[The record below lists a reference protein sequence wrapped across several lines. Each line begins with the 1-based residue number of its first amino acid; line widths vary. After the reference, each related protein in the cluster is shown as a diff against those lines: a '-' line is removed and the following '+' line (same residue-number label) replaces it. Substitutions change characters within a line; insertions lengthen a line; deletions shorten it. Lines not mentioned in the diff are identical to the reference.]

1 MRSMLMKRIIYI
13 VCILIFV
20 NAQGV
25 LNCPAQ
31 EALVRSTFRTI
42 SLQDP
47 IDDLALLTDGAVID
61 LDIPSHRRS
70 KSVVYRGSP
79 VMRFIKQGSALPDQ
93 ASALTATL
101 EVPVAMH
108 LENPLYVFYPK
119 ASGYGVFAV
128 EDSLEQLSGGACMF
142 VNLSAHPLILLLD
155 AGTDERLELAPFKS
169 HIHGFAPES
178 LNVSLRIASHMDD
191 GFYKGMNTRIFPVR
205 THRDIYFIYSLGAS
219 HPGKVRLRLLR
230 EHEGAALRAYSAE
243 LR

>member
-1 MRSMLMKRIIYI
+1 MPMKRIIYI
-13 VCILIFV
+13 ACILIFV
-20 NAQGV
+20 NALGV

-70 KSVVYRGSP
+70 KSVVYQGSP
-79 VMRFIKQGSALPDQ
+79 VMRFIEQGRTLPDS
-93 ASALTATL
+93 ASAFTATL
-101 EVPVAMH
+101 EVSVAMH

-119 ASGYGVFAV
+119 ASGYEVFAV
-128 EDSLEQLSGGACMF
+128 EDSVEQLSGGSCMF
-142 VNLSAHPLILLLD
+142 VNLSDHPLILLLD
-155 AGTDERLELAPFKS
+155 AVEQERLELAPLES

-178 LNVSLRIASHMDD
+178 LNVSLRIASRTDD
-191 GFYKGMNTRIFPVR
+191 GLYKGMNTRIFPVR
-205 THRDIYFIYSLGAS
+205 THRDIYFIYSLGPS
-219 HPGKVRLRLLR
+219 HPGEVRLRLLR
-230 EHEGAALRAYSAE
+230 EHEGAALRAYAAE